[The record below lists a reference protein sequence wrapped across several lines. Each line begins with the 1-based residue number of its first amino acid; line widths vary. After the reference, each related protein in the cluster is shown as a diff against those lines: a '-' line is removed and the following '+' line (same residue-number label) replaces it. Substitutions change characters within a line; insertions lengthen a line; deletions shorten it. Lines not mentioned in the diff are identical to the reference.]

1 MKMLN
6 KENPY
11 VQEIERV
18 SRGKIGDSELYAKLK
33 KQQKMPKDLKEYY
46 KSFAKKPQRVQ
57 KTQEQHD
64 SSSDSE
70 SIYSSDNISD
80 TSPIQNHKKNKEYD
94 ELAKQMKRLQ
104 KKMAVYE
111 R

>member
-18 SRGKIGDSELYAKLK
+18 LGEKLGIVNYMQIK